1 MTCNAADPNQS
12 KQAEA
17 EGEQEEPW
25 LDIEEESV
33 ARARS
38 SYFLTS
44 VNIFLYLEIFSPP
57 RLCLSTP

>member
-1 MTCNAADPNQS
+1 M
-12 KQAEA
+12 
-17 EGEQEEPW
+17 
-25 LDIEEESV
+25 DIEEESV

-44 VNIFLYLEIFSPP
+44 VNIFMYLEIFSP